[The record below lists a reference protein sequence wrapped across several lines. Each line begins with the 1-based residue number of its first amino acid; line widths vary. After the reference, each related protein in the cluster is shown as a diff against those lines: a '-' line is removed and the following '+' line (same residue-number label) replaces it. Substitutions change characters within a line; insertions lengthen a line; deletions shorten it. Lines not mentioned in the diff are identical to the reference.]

1 MPEIPEMIEINLLR
15 LSAAYVFLL
24 ILLVMVRRQG
34 IGQEKEILIA
44 SLRMTVQLVMVGYV
58 LVFVLDQRHFLF
70 SLLALAVM
78 ETFAVRN
85 IFARLGAKLSKSL
98 RRVIVFAMLG
108 GTLTSLSYFLLVVL
122 NLIPWYDARYFI
134 PLAGMII
141 GNSMT
146 GVALGADRLLD
157 GMKNRKGQVEA
168 ALMLGASPREATK
181 IIVNDAFATAILPTV
196 NSMVG
201 MGIVFLPGMMSGQII
216 AGISPLTAISY
227 QIAIM
232 MGILGGVSLAVF
244 MMVKFGYRTFFNTRE
259 QLSTVD

>member
-1 MPEIPEMIEINLLR
+1 MPEIIEINLLQ
-15 LSAAYVFLL
+15 LTAAYVFLL
-24 ILLVMVRRQG
+24 ILLIIVRRQG
-34 IGQEKEILIA
+34 IGQEKEILIG
-44 SLRMTVQLVMVGYV
+44 SLRMTVQLVMAGYV
-58 LVFVLDQRHFLF
+58 LVFILDQRHFVF
-70 SLLALAVM
+70 SLLALVVM

-85 IFARLGAKLSKSL
+85 IFARLGAKISKPL
-98 RRVIVFAMLG
+98 RRVIIFATLG
-108 GTLTSLSYFLLVVL
+108 GTLSSLLYFLLVVL
-122 NLIPWYDARYFI
+122 NLTPWYDARYFV

-157 GMKNRKGQVEA
+157 GMKNRRGQVEA
-168 ALMLGASPREATK
+168 ALMLGSSPHEATR
-181 IIVNDAFATAILPTV
+181 IIVNDAFATAILPTM

-232 MGILGGVSLAVF
+232 MGILGGVSLSVF
-244 MMVKFGYRTFFNTRE
+244 IMVKFSYRTFFNSQE
-259 QLSTVD
+259 QLRN

>member
-1 MPEIPEMIEINLLR
+1 MPEIIEISLLR
-15 LSAAYVFLL
+15 LSAAYIFLL
-24 ILLVMVRRQG
+24 ILLVIVRRQG

-44 SLRMTVQLVMVGYV
+44 ALRMTVQLVLVGYV
-58 LVFVLDQRHFLF
+58 LVFILDQRHFLF
-70 SLLALAVM
+70 SLLTLVVM

-85 IFARLGAKLSKSL
+85 VFMRLGARVSKSL
-98 RRVIVFAMLG
+98 HRVIVFAMLG
-108 GTLTSLSYFLLVVL
+108 GTLSSLFYFLLLVV
-122 NLIPWYDARYFI
+122 NLMPWYDARYFI

-157 GMKNRKGQVEA
+157 GMKSRKGLIEA
-168 ALMLGASPREATK
+168 ALMLGASPQEATR

-232 MGILGGVSLAVF
+232 MGILGGVSLSVF
-244 MMVKFGYRTFFNTRE
+244 ILVKFGYYAFFNSRE
-259 QLSTVD
+259 QLIN